1 MLKDVKKELFK
12 IIIFCMICLILR
24 TGSCLLG
31 ITNQEV
37 VTIILVAGYQGFKMG
52 GVVNVITNRT

>member
-24 TGSCLLG
+24 TDSCLLG
-31 ITNQEV
+31 LTNQEV
-37 VTIILVAGYQGFKMG
+37 VTIILVAEHQGLKIG
-52 GVVNVITNRT
+52 PVVNVIKKRT